1 MNQRVGPLKRDNI
14 GKTLAKIKQRKGVK
28 TQINKIRDK
37 KGDKID
43 VTEMQKTNREYS
55 KNLYAR
61 NWKI

>member
-43 VTEMQKTNREYS
+43 VTEMQKMNREYS